1 MLKRAVAMPKIS
13 EFFGMTVHRY
23 WFDVQKHRQP
33 HFHVR
38 FGGEEA
44 VFGLDGSLLEGD
56 IGRRAERLVS
66 EWCAERSEELRI
78 AWERASS
85 GKEIPWVAP
94 LR

>member
-1 MLKRAVAMPKIS
+1 
-13 EFFGMTVHRY
+13 MTVHMY

-44 VFGLDGSLLEGD
+44 VFALDGALLEGD
-56 IGRRAERLVS
+56 IGRRAERLVG
-66 EWCAERSEELRI
+66 EWCAERSEELRV
-78 AWERASS
+78 ARERASS